1 MAGNMLKKALAKA
14 TKAELVDMV
23 VAASEMLTARQAR
36 DVLGDYH
43 PDAARLRA
51 PSGVRA
57 LVERV
62 RNFHRDSLAG
72 HYYAPFNM
80 NSKNFSHVPEET
92 EDWAD
97 QAGELIKATC
107 EVSKA
112 GNHVEA
118 AECFRLLYD
127 VLEAVDRG
135 EDVIFAEEVG
145 TWMVHMEESHV
156 VRAYL
161 KSLAKVASEEE
172 FTKEVARLAKRDR
185 IHSSGRLG
193 VLEVAPRVATKA
205 QRAHLA
211 AAGVG
216 NKTP

>member
-1 MAGNMLKKALAKA
+1 MAGNALKKALAKA

-23 VAASEMLTARQAR
+23 VAASGMLTSRQAR

-43 PDAARLRA
+43 PDAAKLRG
-51 PSGVRA
+51 PSGVKA

-62 RNFHRDSLAG
+62 RRFHRDSLAG
-72 HYYAPFNM
+72 HYYAPFDM

-97 QAGELIKATC
+97 EAGELIKATC
-107 EVSKA
+107 EAAKA
-112 GNHVEA
+112 GNHDEA

-127 VLEAVDRG
+127 VLEAVDCG
-135 EDVIFAEEVG
+135 KDVIFAEESG
-145 TWMVHMEESHV
+145 TWMVHMEESQV

-161 KSLAKVASEEE
+161 KSLAKVASEED
-172 FTKEVARLAKRDR
+172 FTKEVTRRAKRDR

-193 VLEVAPRVATKA
+193 VLEVAQRVATKA
-205 QRAHLA
+205 QRAHLE
-211 AAGVG
+211 AAGAG